1 MLCYNWQHAWKLYEN
16 QKVVMLVD
24 ETMDINPDEE
34 KHAKKIIEIAL
45 LCTQSPASE
54 RPSMSEVVLML
65 SSEQSSD
72 ERHLT
77 RPNLPYL
84 NRRIHIGSS
93 KNSKEII

>member
-1 MLCYNWQHAWKLYEN
+1 MLCYNWQQAWKLYEN

-34 KHAKKIIEIAL
+34 KHVKKIIEIAL

-54 RPSMSEVVLML
+54 RPAMSEVVLML
-65 SSEQSSD
+65 SSEQSSV

-93 KNSKEII
+93 

>member
-1 MLCYNWQHAWKLYEN
+1 MLCYNWQQAWKLYEN

-34 KHAKKIIEIAL
+34 KHVKKIIEIAL

-54 RPSMSEVVLML
+54 RPAMSEVVLKL
-65 SSEQSSD
+65 SSEQSSV

-93 KNSKEII
+93 